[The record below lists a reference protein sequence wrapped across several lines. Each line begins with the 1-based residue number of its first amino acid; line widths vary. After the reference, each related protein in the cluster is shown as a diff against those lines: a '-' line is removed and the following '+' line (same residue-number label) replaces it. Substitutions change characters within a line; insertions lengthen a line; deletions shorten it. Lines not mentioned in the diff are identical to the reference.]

1 MIAKA
6 AHEDHEVFYIRG
18 FVYFR
23 ATSWLRDIG
32 PIRSAEASMIFFRC
46 GRDLAQIDPGMPQRI
61 DDGRRRA
68 IDWHLANALGAERAV
83 FVRILEHHD
92 VDRRRVE
99 RRRNDVVGE
108 ADNSPCSRFA

>member
-1 MIAKA
+1 MRVRLPLRLNIMIAKA

-23 ATSWLRDIG
+23 ALRGFVISE
-32 PIRSAEASMIFFRC
+32 PIRSAEASMIFS
-46 GRDLAQIDPGMPQRI
+46 GVAGNLAQIDPGMPQRI

-83 FVRILEHHD
+83 FVRISSITTSIAG
-92 VDRRRVE
+92 VSS
-99 RRRNDVVGE
+99 VVGMM
-108 ADNSPCSRFA
+108 